1 MDTESQLQERA
12 ARFRQLYE
20 RRRGQ
25 QEHLLQ
31 EKRQWQEKLEQLQVE
46 IENYTKARYLLQEAA
61 SFAREQARQ
70 NIEAWVTG
78 ALQFVFHMD
87 NIAFRVILSE
97 KNNRPDAEF
106 YVVSNYDGV
115 MVETKPQDARGG
127 GVVDIVSLALR
138 IALMESG
145 RHKID
150 GPLMLDEPGKH
161 VSEEYGMM
169 LAQFLKGVTQK
180 TKRQVILVTHNNYLA
195 ESGDQAYQAV
205 LQQGV
210 SVLTLRDR
218 GQWY

>member
-1 MDTESQLQERA
+1 MENYSQMRERA

-25 QEHLLQ
+25 QEHLLE
-31 EKRQWQEKLEQLQVE
+31 EKRLWQEKLEQLHEE
-46 IENYTKARYLLQEAA
+46 IENYTKARFLLQEAA

-70 NIEAWVTG
+70 NVEAWVTG
-78 ALQFVFHMD
+78 ALQFVFHAD

-106 YVVSNYDGV
+106 YVVSDYDGIL
-115 MVETKPQDARGG
+115 VETKPQEARGG

-180 TKRQVILVTHNNYLA
+180 TKRQVLLVTHNNYLA
-195 ESGDQAYQAV
+195 ESGDRAYQVV

-210 SVLTLRDR
+210 STLTQRDR
-218 GQWY
+218 GLMY

>member
-1 MDTESQLQERA
+1 MELSQLREHA
-12 ARFRQLYE
+12 MRFRQQYE

-25 QEHLLQ
+25 QEHLINEKEQWEIRLQ
-31 EKRQWQEKLEQLQVE
+31 QIQQE
-46 IENYTKARYLLQEAA
+46 IEDYTKARYLLQEAA

-78 ALQFVFHMD
+78 ALQYVFHTDDM
-87 NIAFRVILSE
+87 AFRVILTE
-97 KNNRPDAEF
+97 KNNRPDADF
-106 YVVSNYDGV
+106 YVVSQYDGIQI
-115 MVETKPQDARGG
+115 ETRPQDARGG

-145 RHKID
+145 RQQVD

-180 TKRQVILVTHNNYLA
+180 TKRQVILVTHNHYLA
-195 ESGDQAYQAV
+195 ESGDRSYQVV
-205 LQQGV
+205 LNQGISIV
-210 SVLTLRDR
+210 SER
-218 GQWY
+218 GLESRY

>member
-1 MDTESQLQERA
+1 MEQHQLRERA
-12 ARFRQLYE
+12 LRFRQQYE

-25 QEHLLQ
+25 QEHLLN
-31 EKRQWQEKLEQLQVE
+31 EKKQWLERLQQIQQE
-46 IENYTKARYLLQEAA
+46 IEDYTKARYLLQEAA

-78 ALQFVFHMD
+78 ALQYVFNTD
-87 NIAFRVILSE
+87 DIAFRVLLSE
-97 KNNRPDAEF
+97 KNNRPDADF
-106 YVVSNYDGV
+106 YVVSQYDGV
-115 MVETKPQDARGG
+115 QVETRPQDARGG

-145 RHKID
+145 RQQVD

-180 TKRQVILVTHNNYLA
+180 TRRQVILVTHNHYLA
-195 ESGDQAYQAV
+195 ESGDRSYQVA
-205 LQQGV
+205 QNQGV
-210 SVLTLRDR
+210 SIVSERDS
-218 GQWY
+218 GANY

>member
-1 MDTESQLQERA
+1 MEQGQLREHA
-12 ARFRQLYE
+12 MRFRQQYE

-25 QEHLLQ
+25 QEHLINEKEQWEIRLQ
-31 EKRQWQEKLEQLQVE
+31 QIQQE
-46 IENYTKARYLLQEAA
+46 IEDYTKARYLLQEAA

-78 ALQFVFHMD
+78 ALQYVFHNDDM
-87 NIAFRVILSE
+87 AFRVILTE
-97 KNNRPDAEF
+97 KNNRPDADF
-106 YVVSNYDGV
+106 YVVSQYDGIQ
-115 MVETKPQDARGG
+115 VETRPQDARGG

-145 RHKID
+145 RQQVD

-180 TKRQVILVTHNNYLA
+180 TKRQVILVTHNHYLA
-195 ESGDQAYQAV
+195 ESGDRSYQVV
-205 LQQGV
+205 LNQGISIV
-210 SVLTLRDR
+210 SERDLGSR
-218 GQWY
+218 F

>member
-1 MDTESQLQERA
+1 MDTKSQLQDKA

-25 QEHLLQ
+25 QEHLLE
-31 EKRQWQEKLEQLQVE
+31 EKRQWQEKLEQLQTE
-46 IENYTKARYLLQEAA
+46 IDHYTKARYLLQEAA

-106 YVVSNYDGV
+106 YVVSNYEGV

-145 RHKID
+145 RYKID

-218 GQWY
+218 RQWY

>member
-1 MDTESQLQERA
+1 MDTQSQLQEKA

-31 EKRQWQEKLEQLQVE
+31 EKQQWQEKLAQLQEE

-145 RHKID
+145 RYKID

-180 TKRQVILVTHNNYLA
+180 TKRQVILITHNNYLA

>member
-1 MDTESQLQERA
+1 MEVHSQLQERA

-25 QEHLLQ
+25 QEHLLK
-31 EKRQWQEKLEQLQVE
+31 EKAEWQEKVEQLHAE
-46 IENYTKARYLLQEAA
+46 IEDYTKARFLLQEAA
-61 SFAREQARQ
+61 VFAREQARQ
-70 NIEAWVTG
+70 NIEAWVSG
-78 ALQFVFHMD
+78 ALQFVFGTD
-87 NIAFRVILSE
+87 DVAFRVVLAE

-106 YVVSNYDGV
+106 FVVSNYDGV
-115 MVETKPQDARGG
+115 MVETRPQDARGG

-145 RHKID
+145 KQQTD

-180 TKRQVILVTHNNYLA
+180 TKRQVLLVTHNNYLA
-195 ESGDQAYQAV
+195 ESGDRSYQVV
-205 LQQGV
+205 LQQGI
-210 SVLTLRDR
+210 SVVTERDR
-218 GQWY
+218 GQLY

>member
-1 MDTESQLQERA
+1 MEDYSQLREKA
-12 ARFRQLYE
+12 TRFRQIYE

-25 QEHLLQ
+25 QEHLIE
-31 EKRQWQEKLEQLQVE
+31 EKRQWQEKVEHLHAE
-46 IENYTKARYLLQEAA
+46 IEDYTKARYLLQEAA
-61 SFAREQARQ
+61 AFAREQARQ

-78 ALQFVFHMD
+78 ALQFVFSTD
-87 NIAFRVILSE
+87 DIAFRVILSE

-115 MVETKPQDARGG
+115 LVETKPQDARGG

-145 RHKID
+145 KQQTD

-180 TKRQVILVTHNNYLA
+180 TKRQVLLVTHNHYLA
-195 ESGDQAYQAV
+195 ESGDRSYQVV
-205 LQQGV
+205 LQQGIS
-210 SVLTLRDR
+210 SVTERDR
-218 GQWY
+218 GQMY